1 MYDLLTLRKN
11 KSLMYRLRKDYRIVR
26 ARGGASILGLAA
38 RLSLLGGRLKKLAG
52 SARSF
57 ARAGGQKARIWRA

>member
-26 ARGGASILGLAA
+26 ARGGASILGLA
-38 RLSLLGGRLKKLAG
+38 GAG
-52 SARSF
+52 AVGIVS
-57 ARAGGQKARIWRA
+57 WRPSSRY